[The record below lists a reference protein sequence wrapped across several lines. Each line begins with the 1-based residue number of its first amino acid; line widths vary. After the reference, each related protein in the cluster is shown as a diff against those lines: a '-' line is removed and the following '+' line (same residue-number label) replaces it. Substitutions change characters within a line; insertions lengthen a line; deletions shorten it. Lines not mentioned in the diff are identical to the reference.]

1 MGNKICCLRLLL
13 EFGQEPLWW
22 YDGDGGV
29 IDVGLIPEW
38 EDDKELKELL
48 YQLSD
53 EYDALFV
60 NTEKEFSYVGFKDNT
75 HKLSF
80 ITLADLFA
88 TRIYQKN
95 AGKYKITNDLNIDDW
110 HSSIGNDS

>member
-1 MGNKICCLRLLL
+1 MENKICYLRLLL

-22 YDGDGGV
+22 YDNEGGV

-38 EDDKELKELL
+38 EDDKELHDML

-53 EYDALFV
+53 EFDALFV
-60 NTEKEFSYVGFKDNT
+60 NNEKEFSYIGFKDVA
-75 HKLSF
+75 HKHSF

-88 TRIYQKN
+88 TKVFQKN
-95 AGKYKITNDLNIDDW
+95 SGKYKIINDLVLDDW
-110 HSSIGNDS
+110 HSSIGNDL